1 MSSKNKSNE
10 RSEEFSVYFNPLRF
24 GWHVGEMVAGSARP
38 GRYQDINRDCDTLQE
53 QGIDIIINLCS
64 DPLDFPP
71 EYSGRFEEFH
81 EPVLDGHPPDPEQL
95 ERIISLVR
103 DAAGVG
109 KRVVVHCRGGVGR
122 TATVLIPLIM
132 DMDGLSLEE
141 AVKRLRKAGRYTQTM
156 DQWEFLKYWAQ
167 KVQPA
172 RSSDSRTKP

>member
-38 GRYQDINRDCDTLQE
+38 GRYQDINRDCETLQE

-64 DPLDFPP
+64 DPLDLPS

-81 EPVLDGHPPDPEQL
+81 ELVLDGHPPAQEQL
-95 ERIISLVR
+95 ERIISLVS
-103 DAAGVG
+103 DAAGAG

-132 DMDGLSLEE
+132 DMEGLSLEE

-156 DQWEFLKYWAQ
+156 DQWEFLKSWAQ
-167 KVQPA
+167 KDQPA
-172 RSSDSRTKP
+172 GTGDSNTE